1 MSISL
6 AFTDPKVFTSGS
18 TGNTAIPTG
27 TQDGDLLI
35 AYIFS
40 KNWSTPTSVATGWQY
55 LYLPNSKVDVGNYYY
70 VSGSRYAS
78 WHRVFAY
85 YRVWHT
91 GYSTLFNASIPTLLG
106 ILCIV
111 RFRASDKHRLLTPN
125 GSFGLI
131 TDDSTDCISES
142 YHKLSIKEGDAL
154 VVGSFVCDDG
164 ATASDVTLSANACT
178 FSTPVQEK
186 TVSTA
191 IYTGRHATGFYFS
204 SSALTG
210 DGGKVSPILTYT
222 CSKALNGIS
231 LFSVV
236 REVLDYTSY
245 LVDSTILETVLKN
258 SYLVLG
264 LSNLS
269 SIVFAEYTL
278 SEFVISMSN
287 SSTIAMVVLDSSS
300 IATTSTKKSTVAK
313 TVYLK
318 TTLQEGV

>member
-6 AFTDPKVFTSGS
+6 AFTTPKVFTSGS
-18 TGNTAIPTG
+18 TGNTAIPTD

-40 KNWSTPTSVATGWQY
+40 KNGSTPTSVATGWQY
-55 LYLPNSKVDVGNYYY
+55 LYLPNSKVDIGNYYY
-70 VSGSRYAS
+70 MSSSRYAS

-91 GYSTLFNASIPTLLG
+91 GYSTLFSASIPTLLG

-111 RFRASDKHRLLTPN
+111 RFRAGDKHRLLTPN

-131 TDDSTDCISES
+131 TDNSTNCISES
-142 YHKLSIKEGDAL
+142 YHKLSIKEGDTL

-164 ATASDVTLSANACT
+164 ATESDAMLAANGCT
-178 FSTPVQEK
+178 FSTLVQEK
-186 TVSTA
+186 TVSTTA
-191 IYTGRHATGFYFS
+191 DTDATGFYFS
-204 SSALTG
+204 SSVLTG
-210 DGGKVSPILTYT
+210 DGGKISPILTYT

-245 LVDSTILETVLKN
+245 LVDSTILETVLED
-258 SYLVLG
+258 SRLVLG